1 MPSEIF
7 LTEVTERTKKPTG
20 LSITR
25 SQDKFK
31 ISWKIGDKNYGGG
44 QLLKWKTN
52 QSSKWNTIKLGPN
65 VTSKTIKLN
74 FANYIPATKK
84 ALSYLRV
91 EIEGLR
97 DNYTTGS
104 GQKTCT
110 HIMKW
115 SDSSMVIYY
124 TEIPNAPKVTV
135 ELDDEL
141 NNRCKFTW
149 TTATSDTAKKI
160 FRSTEWQTVL
170 LKNSNITDGAEA
182 FKATR
187 VAGTYE
193 TGTSTA
199 NNTKTFTEDTSYIN
213 QSDSYTRWFR
223 IRARG
228 PKGSSSWV
236 YKKHVYARA
245 YAATDVEAKA
255 LWIESGFRID
265 MTWQSSR
272 NNHRPVDKIMIQYL
286 DAIPGAGMAPPAGAT
301 WTDVMSVAYKDG
313 SDGARFVFDEGL
325 EDDHCLFVRVVT
337 VHDREETPSEAAIAI
352 YGKLADPELN
362 SVTPVVETHRAT
374 INAENKSS
382 VPGSFL
388 AVLFKSDEFPDEEIC
403 VGIITGTSTTV
414 QCPDWGTHNVA
425 FGVRACVGEY
435 SPQTRDD
442 GVTAYSVSTIGGMA
456 SNPVWDNGQVPVAP
470 DGVSVTRTN
479 TPGTVRVKW
488 NNTWTEADSVE
499 LAWADHEDA
508 WESTD
513 PPSTYS
519 VSNAYAAAWNIAN
532 LEVGRRWYFRVRLV
546 TGAGESATPGPWSEI
561 VSISLSEAPAI
572 PALTLSQ
579 PAIPADGVVTASWGY
594 VSGDGTPQAYAE
606 ICTSEI
612 VSGEIVYGEIIATV
626 TTPQHIDLYAE
637 ELGWAVGDIYNLC
650 VRVGS
655 ASGEVSEW
663 SEPNSV
669 MIVPPIEIAITQ
681 TSLADYHVVSAEA
694 DTTPYLF
701 RPSPALT
708 EDYDRLM
715 LNKVV
720 GGTLA
725 VNQLVQTTDT
735 EVTVTSGHKYLS
747 KINDVQTVAQSDGTA
762 IAINDGTKD
771 NVFDLTAMFPTTI
784 ADYVYNLE
792 QSSAGSGVAWLKQYY
807 PSIFN
812 SHLPYNSGELMSVEA
827 SAHVMGNKNLWGS
840 LPMAQSFEGKTNAYT
855 LDETN
860 KTFTYARSITVQPEV
875 IFDYDFE
882 NNTQYTLLLTYSSAG
897 DNTSLR
903 VAFTD
908 GTYSTVNL
916 PTSSTKTT
924 VAKLLQQTGKT
935 IDSIELSGYS
945 YGLVTVYYEESG
957 LFKGNITA
965 DDFEPYIRTSY
976 PLDSDL
982 VLRGVPKLN
991 NGVPYYDGDEYKSDG
1006 SVNRRYTEV
1015 DFADFTF
1022 GTVTVGTSG
1031 SGVKYADVILAG
1043 VKGNER
1049 AISNKYTWLL
1059 NSDTGVD
1066 KSFKTYSNA
1075 FTIYDNRFTD
1085 ADTVKNILMS
1095 EAVSIVYMPLTPTTE
1110 TADPYDRVQE
1120 CYKDGTEEFVSS
1132 NVVPVGHK
1140 TEYAK
1145 AYDVPTLTD
1154 MPLTVTVT
1162 GAGETGETTVAVER
1176 AQSYYLDRPD
1186 ERTFTGHEG
1195 ETIALYSQMG
1205 AAQITIEKDELI
1217 GPLDDGALYRLVAT
1231 VQDGF
1236 GQSAEASIEFEV
1248 HWDHQAL
1255 MPEATVEIDNE
1266 NYIAI
1271 ITPIEPQGAE
1281 QGDTVDI
1288 YRLSVDRPELIYSGA
1303 EFGTAYVDPF
1313 PALGEMGGHRI
1324 VYKTAN
1330 GDYITEDN
1338 ELAWT
1343 DYTQEDTGGI
1353 DTMFNII
1360 DYSNGQVQLMYDIT
1374 LSSGWDK
1381 DFQETKYLGGHI
1393 QGDWNPAV
1401 SRSGN
1406 VGGAVATVKDQET
1419 IQAMRRL
1426 ADSAGICH
1434 VRTRDGSSYAAD
1446 VQVSES
1452 RDMGQDVV
1460 RAEFTLNITRV
1471 DPEGYEAM
1479 TLADWTREGD

>member
-25 SQDKFK
+25 NQNKFK

-44 QLLKWKTN
+44 QVLKWKTN
-52 QSSKWNTIKLGPN
+52 QANKWHTIKLGPK
-65 VTSKTIKLN
+65 VTSKTIELN

-91 EIEGLR
+91 EVEGLR

-104 GQKTCT
+104 GKKKCT

-115 SDSSMVIYY
+115 SDSSTAVYY
-124 TEIPNAPKVTV
+124 TEVPNAPKVTA

-149 TTATSDTAKKI
+149 TTATSDTSKKI
-160 FRSTEWQTVL
+160 FRATEWQAVL

-199 NNTKTFTEDTSYIN
+199 NNSKTFTEDTSYIN
-213 QSDSYTRWFR
+213 KSDSYTRWFR

-228 PKGSSSWV
+228 PKGSSSWI
-236 YKKHVYARA
+236 YKKHVYARP

-272 NNHRPVDKIMIQYL
+272 NNHRPVDKIMVQYL

-313 SDGARFVFDEGL
+313 SDGARFVFDEAL

-337 VHDREETPSEAAIAI
+337 AHDREETPSEAAIAI

-414 QCPDWGTHNVA
+414 QCPDWGNHNVA

-456 SNPVWDNGQVPVAP
+456 SDPVWDNGQVPVAP
-470 DGVSVTRTN
+470 DGVSVARTN

-532 LEVGRRWYFRVRLV
+532 LEVGKRWYFRVRLV
-546 TGAGESATPGPWSEI
+546 KGAGESATPGPWSEI

-572 PALTLSQ
+572 PALALSQ

-606 ICTSEI
+606 ICTSQI
-612 VSGEIVYGEIIATV
+612 VSGEIVYGEVIATV

-681 TSLADYHVVSAEA
+681 TSLQ
-694 DTTPYLF
+694 
-701 RPSPALT
+701 
-708 EDYDRLM
+708 
-715 LNKVV
+715 N
-720 GGTLA
+720 
-725 VNQLVQTTDT
+725 
-735 EVTVTSGHKYLS
+735 VTVV
-747 KINDVQTVAQSDGTA
+747 IDDV
-762 IAINDGTKD
+762 
-771 NVFDLTAMFPTTI
+771 
-784 ADYVYNLE
+784 
-792 QSSAGSGVAWLKQYY
+792 
-807 PSIFN
+807 
-812 SHLPYNSGELMSVEA
+812 
-827 SAHVMGNKNLWGS
+827 
-840 LPMAQSFEGKTNAYT
+840 
-855 LDETN
+855 
-860 KTFTYARSITVQPEV
+860 
-875 IFDYDFE
+875 
-882 NNTQYTLLLTYSSAG
+882 TQ
-897 DNTSLR
+897 
-903 VAFTD
+903 
-908 GTYSTVNL
+908 
-916 PTSSTKTT
+916 
-924 VAKLLQQTGKT
+924 
-935 IDSIELSGYS
+935 E
-945 YGLVTVYYEESG
+945 
-957 LFKGNITA
+957 
-965 DDFEPYIRTSY
+965 
-976 PLDSDL
+976 
-982 VLRGVPKLN
+982 
-991 NGVPYYDGDEYKSDG
+991 
-1006 SVNRRYTEV
+1006 
-1015 DFADFTF
+1015 
-1022 GTVTVGTSG
+1022 
-1031 SGVKYADVILAG
+1031 
-1043 VKGNER
+1043 
-1049 AISNKYTWLL
+1049 
-1059 NSDTGVD
+1059 
-1066 KSFKTYSNA
+1066 
-1075 FTIYDNRFTD
+1075 
-1085 ADTVKNILMS
+1085 
-1095 EAVSIVYMPLTPTTE
+1095 TE
-1110 TADPYDRVQE
+1110 TVL
-1120 CYKDGTEEFVSS
+1120 S
-1132 NVVPVGHK
+1132 
-1140 TEYAK
+1140 
-1145 AYDVPTLTD
+1145 LTD
-1154 MPLTVTVT
+1154 MPFTCTVT
-1162 GAGETGETTVAVER
+1162 GAGDTGTTTVAIER
-1176 AQSYYLDRPD
+1176 AETYYLDRPD

-1195 ETIALYSQMG
+1195 ETIALFSQMG
-1205 AAQITIEKDELI
+1205 EAQISINNEDLI
-1217 GPLDDGALYRLVAT
+1217 GSLDDGAPYRLVAT

-1236 GQSAEASIEFEV
+1236 GQSAEASIEFAV
-1248 HWDHQAL
+1248 HWTHQAV
-1255 MPEATVEIDNE
+1255 MPEALVEIDNTD
-1266 NYIAI
+1266 YIAK
-1271 ITPIEPQGAE
+1271 ITPIAPTGAGE
-1281 QGDTVDI
+1281 GDVCDI
-1288 YRLSVDRPELIYSGA
+1288 YRLSVDRPELIYAGA
-1303 EFGTAYVDPF
+1303 EFGTTYVDPF

-1324 VYKTAN
+1324 VFRTAN
-1330 GDYITEDN
+1330 GDYITADN
-1338 ELAWT
+1338 EIAWT
-1343 DYTQEDTGGI
+1343 DYTQADTGGI
-1353 DTMFNII
+1353 DTMYNII
-1360 DYSNGQVQLMYDIT
+1360 DYENGQVQLMYDIT
-1374 LSSGWDK
+1374 LSNGWDK

>member
-1 MPSEIF
+1 MAKS
-7 LTEVTERTKKPTG
+7 VTETTKKPTG
-20 LSITR
+20 VLITR
-25 SQDKFK
+25 NGNKFK
-31 ISWKIGDKNYGGG
+31 CSWKIGDKNYGGG
-44 QLLKWKTN
+44 QVFYWSTDLKNWKST
-52 QSSKWNTIKLGPN
+52 KLGGK
-65 VTSKTIKLN
+65 VTSKTVTVDFSKFIPTTTKQMPWVAFKIK
-74 FANYIPATKK
+74 
-84 ALSYLRV
+84 
-91 EIEGLR
+91 GLR

-104 GQKTCT
+104 GSNKTT
-110 HIMKW
+110 HKMEW
-115 SDSSMVIYY
+115 SLLSGYRLKIEVPS
-124 TEIPNAPKVTV
+124 APKVTV

-141 NNRCKFTW
+141 NNRSQFSW
-149 TTATSDTAKKI
+149 TTSTSDTARRI
-160 FRSTEWQTVL
+160 FTSTEWQSVL
-170 LKNSNITDGAEA
+170 LKNSNITNGAEA

-193 TGTSTA
+193 TGTGTA
-199 NNTKTFTEDTSYIN
+199 NSSKTFTEDTSYIN
-213 QSDSYTRWFR
+213 QADSYTRWFR

-255 LWIESGFRID
+255 LWIESGYRID

-272 NNHRPVDKIMIQYL
+272 NNHRPVDKIMVQYL

-362 SVTPVVETHRAT
+362 GVTPVVETHRAT

-532 LEVGRRWYFRVRLV
+532 LEVGKRWYFRVRLV
-546 TGAGESATPGPWSEI
+546 KGSGESATPGPWSEI

-572 PALTLSQ
+572 PALALSQ

-612 VSGEIVYGEIIATV
+612 VSGEIVHGEIIATV

-681 TSLADYHVVSAEA
+681 TSLQ
-694 DTTPYLF
+694 
-701 RPSPALT
+701 
-708 EDYDRLM
+708 
-715 LNKVV
+715 N
-720 GGTLA
+720 
-725 VNQLVQTTDT
+725 
-735 EVTVTSGHKYLS
+735 VTVV
-747 KINDVQTVAQSDGTA
+747 IDDV
-762 IAINDGTKD
+762 
-771 NVFDLTAMFPTTI
+771 
-784 ADYVYNLE
+784 
-792 QSSAGSGVAWLKQYY
+792 
-807 PSIFN
+807 
-812 SHLPYNSGELMSVEA
+812 
-827 SAHVMGNKNLWGS
+827 
-840 LPMAQSFEGKTNAYT
+840 
-855 LDETN
+855 
-860 KTFTYARSITVQPEV
+860 
-875 IFDYDFE
+875 
-882 NNTQYTLLLTYSSAG
+882 TQ
-897 DNTSLR
+897 
-903 VAFTD
+903 
-908 GTYSTVNL
+908 
-916 PTSSTKTT
+916 
-924 VAKLLQQTGKT
+924 
-935 IDSIELSGYS
+935 E
-945 YGLVTVYYEESG
+945 
-957 LFKGNITA
+957 
-965 DDFEPYIRTSY
+965 
-976 PLDSDL
+976 
-982 VLRGVPKLN
+982 
-991 NGVPYYDGDEYKSDG
+991 
-1006 SVNRRYTEV
+1006 
-1015 DFADFTF
+1015 
-1022 GTVTVGTSG
+1022 
-1031 SGVKYADVILAG
+1031 
-1043 VKGNER
+1043 
-1049 AISNKYTWLL
+1049 
-1059 NSDTGVD
+1059 
-1066 KSFKTYSNA
+1066 
-1075 FTIYDNRFTD
+1075 
-1085 ADTVKNILMS
+1085 
-1095 EAVSIVYMPLTPTTE
+1095 TE
-1110 TADPYDRVQE
+1110 TIL
-1120 CYKDGTEEFVSS
+1120 S
-1132 NVVPVGHK
+1132 
-1140 TEYAK
+1140 
-1145 AYDVPTLTD
+1145 LTD
-1154 MPLTVTVT
+1154 MPFTCTVT
-1162 GAGETGETTVAVER
+1162 GAGDTGTTTVAIER
-1176 AQSYYLDRPD
+1176 AETYYLDRPD

-1195 ETIALYSQMG
+1195 ETIALFSQIG
-1205 AAQITIEKDELI
+1205 EAQITISNEDLI
-1217 GPLDDGALYRLVAT
+1217 GSLDDGAPYRLVAT

-1236 GQSAEASIEFEV
+1236 GQSAEASIEFAV
-1248 HWDHQAL
+1248 HWAHQAV
-1255 MPEATVEIDNE
+1255 MPEALVEIDNTD
-1266 NYIAI
+1266 YIAK
-1271 ITPIEPQGAE
+1271 ITPVAPTGAE
-1281 QGDTVDI
+1281 EGDVCDI
-1288 YRLSVDRPELIYSGA
+1288 YRLSVDRPELIYAGA
-1303 EFGTAYVDPF
+1303 EFGTTYVDPF

-1324 VYKTAN
+1324 VFRTAN

-1338 ELAWT
+1338 EIAWT
-1343 DYTQEDTGGI
+1343 DYTQADTGGI
-1353 DTMFNII
+1353 NTMYNII
-1360 DYSNGQVQLMYDIT
+1360 DYENGQVQLMYDIT

>member
-25 SQDKFK
+25 SQNKFK

-44 QLLKWKTN
+44 QVLKWKTN
-52 QSSKWNTIKLGPN
+52 QSSKWNTIKLGPKI
-65 VTSKTIKLN
+65 TSKTIELN
-74 FANYIPATKK
+74 FANYIPATEK

-91 EIEGLR
+91 EVEGLR

-104 GQKTCT
+104 GKKKCT

-149 TTATSDTAKKI
+149 TTATSDTSKKI
-160 FRSTEWQTVL
+160 FRATEWQSVL

-199 NNTKTFTEDTSYIN
+199 NNSKTFTEDTSYIN
-213 QSDSYTRWFR
+213 KSDSYTRWFR

-546 TGAGESATPGPWSEI
+546 KGAGESATPGPWSEI

-572 PALTLSQ
+572 PALALSQ

-663 SEPNSV
+663 SEPNSL

-681 TSLADYHVVSAEA
+681 TSLQ
-694 DTTPYLF
+694 
-701 RPSPALT
+701 
-708 EDYDRLM
+708 
-715 LNKVV
+715 N
-720 GGTLA
+720 
-725 VNQLVQTTDT
+725 
-735 EVTVTSGHKYLS
+735 VTVV
-747 KINDVQTVAQSDGTA
+747 IDDV
-762 IAINDGTKD
+762 
-771 NVFDLTAMFPTTI
+771 
-784 ADYVYNLE
+784 
-792 QSSAGSGVAWLKQYY
+792 
-807 PSIFN
+807 
-812 SHLPYNSGELMSVEA
+812 
-827 SAHVMGNKNLWGS
+827 
-840 LPMAQSFEGKTNAYT
+840 
-855 LDETN
+855 
-860 KTFTYARSITVQPEV
+860 
-875 IFDYDFE
+875 
-882 NNTQYTLLLTYSSAG
+882 TQ
-897 DNTSLR
+897 
-903 VAFTD
+903 
-908 GTYSTVNL
+908 
-916 PTSSTKTT
+916 
-924 VAKLLQQTGKT
+924 
-935 IDSIELSGYS
+935 E
-945 YGLVTVYYEESG
+945 
-957 LFKGNITA
+957 
-965 DDFEPYIRTSY
+965 
-976 PLDSDL
+976 
-982 VLRGVPKLN
+982 
-991 NGVPYYDGDEYKSDG
+991 
-1006 SVNRRYTEV
+1006 
-1015 DFADFTF
+1015 
-1022 GTVTVGTSG
+1022 
-1031 SGVKYADVILAG
+1031 
-1043 VKGNER
+1043 
-1049 AISNKYTWLL
+1049 
-1059 NSDTGVD
+1059 
-1066 KSFKTYSNA
+1066 
-1075 FTIYDNRFTD
+1075 
-1085 ADTVKNILMS
+1085 
-1095 EAVSIVYMPLTPTTE
+1095 TE
-1110 TADPYDRVQE
+1110 TVL
-1120 CYKDGTEEFVSS
+1120 S
-1132 NVVPVGHK
+1132 
-1140 TEYAK
+1140 
-1145 AYDVPTLTD
+1145 LTD
-1154 MPLTVTVT
+1154 MPFTCTVT
-1162 GAGETGETTVAVER
+1162 GAGDTGTTTVAIER
-1176 AQSYYLDRPD
+1176 AETYYLDRPD

-1195 ETIALYSQMG
+1195 ETIALFSQMG
-1205 AAQITIEKDELI
+1205 EAQITISNEDLI
-1217 GPLDDGALYRLVAT
+1217 GSLDDGAPYRLVAT

-1236 GQSAEASIEFEV
+1236 GQSAEASIEFAV
-1248 HWDHQAL
+1248 HWTHQAV
-1255 MPEATVEIDNE
+1255 MPEALVEIDNTD
-1266 NYIAI
+1266 YIAK
-1271 ITPIEPQGAE
+1271 ITPIAPTGAE
-1281 QGDTVDI
+1281 EGDVCDI
-1288 YRLSVDRPELIYSGA
+1288 YRLSVDRPELIYAGA
-1303 EFGTAYVDPF
+1303 EFGTTYVDPF

-1324 VYKTAN
+1324 VFRTAN

-1338 ELAWT
+1338 EIAWT
-1343 DYTQEDTGGI
+1343 DYTQADTGGI

-1360 DYSNGQVQLMYDIT
+1360 DYENGQVQLMYDIT
-1374 LSSGWDK
+1374 LSNGWDK

-1479 TLADWTREGD
+1479 TLADWTREED

>member
-25 SQDKFK
+25 SQNKFK

-44 QLLKWKTN
+44 QVLKWKTN
-52 QSSKWNTIKLGPN
+52 QSSKWNTIKLGPKI
-65 VTSKTIKLN
+65 TSKTIELN

-91 EIEGLR
+91 EVEGLR

-104 GQKTCT
+104 GKKKCT

-115 SDSSMVIYY
+115 SDSSTAVYY
-124 TEIPNAPKVTV
+124 TEIPNAPKVTA

-149 TTATSDTAKKI
+149 TTATSDTSKKI
-160 FRSTEWQTVL
+160 FRATEWQSVL

-199 NNTKTFTEDTSYIN
+199 NNSKTFTEDTSYIN
-213 QSDSYTRWFR
+213 KSDSYTRWFR

-236 YKKHVYARA
+236 YKKHVYARP

-272 NNHRPVDKIMIQYL
+272 NNHRPVDKIMVQYL

-546 TGAGESATPGPWSEI
+546 KGAGESATPGPWSEI

-572 PALTLSQ
+572 PALALSQ

-663 SEPNSV
+663 SEPNSL

-681 TSLADYHVVSAEA
+681 TSLQ
-694 DTTPYLF
+694 
-701 RPSPALT
+701 
-708 EDYDRLM
+708 
-715 LNKVV
+715 N
-720 GGTLA
+720 
-725 VNQLVQTTDT
+725 
-735 EVTVTSGHKYLS
+735 VTVVIDDVTQEAETVLS
-747 KINDVQTVAQSDGTA
+747 
-762 IAINDGTKD
+762 
-771 NVFDLTAMFPTTI
+771 
-784 ADYVYNLE
+784 
-792 QSSAGSGVAWLKQYY
+792 
-807 PSIFN
+807 
-812 SHLPYNSGELMSVEA
+812 
-827 SAHVMGNKNLWGS
+827 
-840 LPMAQSFEGKTNAYT
+840 
-855 LDETN
+855 
-860 KTFTYARSITVQPEV
+860 
-875 IFDYDFE
+875 
-882 NNTQYTLLLTYSSAG
+882 
-897 DNTSLR
+897 
-903 VAFTD
+903 
-908 GTYSTVNL
+908 
-916 PTSSTKTT
+916 
-924 VAKLLQQTGKT
+924 
-935 IDSIELSGYS
+935 
-945 YGLVTVYYEESG
+945 
-957 LFKGNITA
+957 
-965 DDFEPYIRTSY
+965 
-976 PLDSDL
+976 
-982 VLRGVPKLN
+982 
-991 NGVPYYDGDEYKSDG
+991 
-1006 SVNRRYTEV
+1006 
-1015 DFADFTF
+1015 
-1022 GTVTVGTSG
+1022 
-1031 SGVKYADVILAG
+1031 
-1043 VKGNER
+1043 
-1049 AISNKYTWLL
+1049 
-1059 NSDTGVD
+1059 
-1066 KSFKTYSNA
+1066 
-1075 FTIYDNRFTD
+1075 
-1085 ADTVKNILMS
+1085 
-1095 EAVSIVYMPLTPTTE
+1095 
-1110 TADPYDRVQE
+1110 
-1120 CYKDGTEEFVSS
+1120 
-1132 NVVPVGHK
+1132 
-1140 TEYAK
+1140 
-1145 AYDVPTLTD
+1145 LTD
-1154 MPLTVTVT
+1154 MPFTCTIT
-1162 GAGETGETTVAVER
+1162 GAGDTGTTTVAIER
-1176 AQSYYLDRPD
+1176 AETYYLDRPD

-1195 ETIALYSQMG
+1195 ETIALFSQMG
-1205 AAQITIEKDELI
+1205 EDQITITNEDLI
-1217 GPLDDGALYRLVAT
+1217 GSLDDGAPYRLVAT

-1236 GQSAEASIEFEV
+1236 GQSAEASIEFAV
-1248 HWDHQAL
+1248 HWTHQAV
-1255 MPEATVEIDNE
+1255 MPEAEVEIDNT
-1266 NYIAI
+1266 NYIAK
-1271 ITPIEPQGAE
+1271 ITPIAPTGAE
-1281 QGDTVDI
+1281 EGDVCDI
-1288 YRLSVDRPELIYSGA
+1288 YRLSVDRPELIYAGA
-1303 EFGTAYVDPF
+1303 EFGTTYVDPF

-1324 VYKTAN
+1324 VFRTAN

-1338 ELAWT
+1338 EIAWT
-1343 DYTQEDTGGI
+1343 DYTQADTGGI
-1353 DTMFNII
+1353 NTMFNII
-1360 DYSNGQVQLMYDIT
+1360 DYENGQVQLMYDIT
-1374 LSSGWDK
+1374 LSNGWDK

>member
-25 SQDKFK
+25 SQNKFK
-31 ISWKIGDKNYGGG
+31 VSWKIGDKNYGGG

-52 QSSKWNTIKLGPN
+52 QSSKWNTIKLGPK
-65 VTSKTIKLN
+65 VTSKTIELN
-74 FANYIPATKK
+74 FSNYIPSTKK

-91 EIEGLR
+91 EVEGLR

-104 GQKTCT
+104 GKKKCT
-110 HIMKW
+110 HVMKW
-115 SDSSMVIYY
+115 SDSSTAVYY
-124 TEIPNAPKVTV
+124 TEIPNAPKVTA

-313 SDGARFVFDEGL
+313 SDGARFVFDEAL

-403 VGIITGTSTTV
+403 VGIITGTSTIV

-532 LEVGRRWYFRVRLV
+532 LEVGKRWYFRVRLV
-546 TGAGESATPGPWSEI
+546 KGAGESATPGPWSEI

-572 PALTLSQ
+572 PALALSQ

-606 ICTSEI
+606 ICTSQI
-612 VSGEIVYGEIIATV
+612 VAGEIVYGEVIATV

-663 SEPNSV
+663 SEPNSL

-681 TSLADYHVVSAEA
+681 TSFADYHVVSAEA
-694 DTTPYLF
+694 DNTPYLF

-708 EDYDRLM
+708 EDYDRL
-715 LNKVV
+715 LLDQVV

-725 VNQLVQTTDT
+725 VNQLVKTTDT

-747 KINDVQTVAQSDGTA
+747 KINDVQTVAQSNGTA
-762 IAINDGTKD
+762 IAINDGTND
-771 NVFDLTAMFPTTI
+771 NVFDLTQMFGSTI

-792 QSSAGSGVAWLKQYY
+792 QSTAGSGVAWLKQYF
-807 PSIFN
+807 PSIF
-812 SHLPYNSGELMSVEA
+812 SSYQPYNAGTLESVAA
-827 SAHVMGNKNLWGS
+827 SEHVMTGFNQFDKTATSYVSESYRYFDIPIGATQELYI
-840 LPMAQSFEGKTNAYT
+840 SFTDKDTSVDVSDVNVGFTINNAGRVNSFIWNMTAGVIKPDHSNITNAGDTELRGLYCPY
-855 LDETN
+855 LII
-860 KTFTYARSITVQPEV
+860 YP
-875 IFDYDFE
+875 
-882 NNTQYTLLLTYSSAG
+882 NTQDVLNRLLARYDICINISSDRNGEYEAYT
-897 DNTSLR
+897 
-903 VAFTD
+903 
-908 GTYSTVNL
+908 
-916 PTSSTKTT
+916 
-924 VAKLLQQTGKT
+924 Q
-935 IDSIELSGYS
+935 
-945 YGLVTVYYEESG
+945 
-957 LFKGNITA
+957 
-965 DDFEPYIRTSY
+965 TSY
-976 PLDSDL
+976 PLDSTL
-982 VLRGVPKLN
+982 TLRGVPKLS
-991 NGVPYYDGDEYKSDG
+991 NGVPYYDGDIYASVG
-1006 SVNRRYTEV
+1006 SVNRRYTQV
-1015 DFADFTF
+1015 DFADFIF
-1022 GTVTVGTSG
+1022 GNVTVGTSG
-1031 SGVKYADVILAG
+1031 SGVKYADVRLTGI
-1043 VKGNER
+1043 KGNER
-1049 AISNKYTWLL
+1049 AVSNKYTWLL

-1066 KSFKTYSNA
+1066 KSFKTYTNA

-1085 ADTVKNILMS
+1085 ADTAKNILMS
-1095 EAVSIVYMPLTPTTE
+1095 EAVSIVYKPLTPTTE
-1110 TADPYDRVQE
+1110 TADPYTNPQV
-1120 CYKDGTEEFVSS
+1120 CYKGGTEEFVAS
-1132 NVVPVGHK
+1132 NVVPVGHE

-1162 GAGETGETTVAVER
+1162 GAGETGETTVAIER
-1176 AQSYYLDRPD
+1176 AESYYLDRPD
-1186 ERTFTGHEG
+1186 ERNFTGHEG
-1195 ETIALYSQMG
+1195 ETIALFSQMG
-1205 AAQITIEKDELI
+1205 EAQITISNEDLI
-1217 GPLDDGALYRLVAT
+1217 GSLDDGAPYRLVAT

-1236 GQSAEASIEFEV
+1236 GQSAEATLDFEV
-1248 HWDHQAL
+1248 HWAHQAV
-1255 MPEATVEIDNE
+1255 MPEADVEIDNT
-1266 NYIAI
+1266 NYIAK
-1271 ITPIEPQGAE
+1271 ITPIAPIGAGE
-1281 QGDTVDI
+1281 GDVCDI
-1288 YRLSVDRPELIYSGA
+1288 YRLSVDRPELIYAGA
-1303 EFGTAYVDPF
+1303 EFGTTYVDPF

-1324 VYKTAN
+1324 VYRTAN
-1330 GDYITEDN
+1330 GDYITKDN

-1353 DTMFNII
+1353 DTMYNII
-1360 DYSNGQVQLMYDIT
+1360 DYENGQVQLMYDIT